1 LYFYSA
7 YGFGIKS
14 DIPLPGFIRIPKEDT
29 KVSIHLAP
37 VPPPQISPKEGV
49 SIYKLSNGLTINWRG
64 VASYKITQGREII
77 ITPESE
83 AKSISKLKAQPF
95 YGMAIAAILHQ
106 QQHVVLHGSTVEIN
120 GKALVL
126 LGNKGMGKSTLTA
139 ALLSEGHNFICDDVT
154 ALLMDD
160 PSAIQVLPG
169 IPRLRLW
176 ADAVRAIGHT
186 PDELSLVSP
195 ILPKHILPVHEQ
207 FKNEHIPL
215 QTIIILDHGDTI
227 ALHEMKAPEK
237 MLCLLGGQYFAKY
250 YDALQDSD
258 HKRLF
263 RSFSTL
269 AQSINIVK
277 LTIPRDLQLLPVTT
291 KLLEQYMC

>member
-1 LYFYSA
+1 MYFYSA

-14 DIPLPGFIRIPKEDT
+14 AIALPGFIQIPKEDT

-37 VPPPQISPKEGV
+37 VSPPRTSPKEGV
-49 SIYKLSNGLTINWRG
+49 SIDKLSNGLTIHWRG
-64 VASYKITQGREII
+64 VASYKIIRGREIF
-77 ITPESE
+77 ITPESG
-83 AKSISKLKAQPF
+83 ADSISTLKAQPF

-106 QQHVVLHGSTVEIN
+106 QQHVVLHGSSVEIN

-126 LGNKGMGKSTLTA
+126 LGQKGMGKSTLTA

-154 ALLMDD
+154 ALLLND
-160 PSAIQVLPG
+160 PSGTQVLPG
-169 IPRLRLW
+169 VPRLRLW

-195 ILPKHILPVHEQ
+195 ILPKHILPAHEQ

-215 QTIIILDHGDTI
+215 QTIILLERGDTI
-227 ALHEMKAPEK
+227 ALHEMKESEK

-263 RSFSTL
+263 HSLSTL

-277 LTIPRDLQLLPVTT
+277 LTTPRDLQLLPVTT
-291 KLLEQYMC
+291 KLLEQYIR